1 MIVADTHA
9 WVWWIGWRHRMSRR
23 ALRTLD
29 EADEVGI
36 SVITCWE
43 VALLVAKERLNLDR
57 DVLLWITQA
66 LELPNVRLLDLS
78 PAVAVAS
85 TRLDWLHDDPADR
98 IIVATAIAH
107 RVPLVSKDRRIRS
120 FRPANAIW

>member
-9 WVWWIGWRHRMSRR
+9 WVWWIGWRHRMSRT
-23 ALRTLD
+23 ALRSMD
-29 EADEVGI
+29 EATEIGI
-36 SVITCWE
+36 CAISCWE
-43 VALLVAKERLNLDR
+43 VALLVEKGRLELDR

-66 LELPNVRLLDLS
+66 LEMPKVRLLDLG

-85 TRLDWLHDDPADR
+85 TRLEWDHDDPADR
-98 IIVATAIAH
+98 MIVATAIAH
-107 RVPLVSKDRRIRS
+107 RAPLVSKDKRIRS